1 MIQSVW
7 KHHIAKDFQDGT
19 LITDAYPAIG
29 STVFTDYDLMIDY
42 LKRDGR
48 RWYIAELDVD
58 ETEIE
63 ILENGYMATIKV
75 IKKPKEE
82 FKYICLD

>member
-1 MIQSVW
+1 MIQTVW
-7 KHHIAKDFQDGT
+7 KHHIAEHFEDGT
-19 LITDAYPAIG
+19 VLTDASPAIG
-29 STVFTDYDLMIDY
+29 STVFTNYNSMVNY

-63 ILENGYMATIKV
+63 PFENEYMATIKV
-75 IKKPKEE
+75 IKKPKKE
-82 FKYICLD
+82 FKYLCLN

>member
-1 MIQSVW
+1 MV
-7 KHHIAKDFQDGT
+7 
-19 LITDAYPAIG
+19 
-29 STVFTDYDLMIDY
+29 DY

>member
-7 KHHIAKDFQDGT
+7 KHHIAKDFEDGT
-19 LITDAYPAIG
+19 LITDAYPAID